1 MKIRINWVYYMK
13 NFIFGTI
20 ATVLVLTIV
29 FSIQQGFLF
38 SKTLPYDD
46 EQKGLDEQITI
57 HLSHVV
63 AENTPKGQAATKF
76 AELVEE
82 KTNGKVKVH
91 VYPNASLYNDENEFQ
106 ALQDGKVEMIIPTF
120 SKMTSYLPDWQ
131 VLDLPY
137 LFHTDD
143 EVREVLTG
151 PIGEQLLD
159 ELKPFN
165 VRGLGFWHN
174 GFKHLTAERAIH
186 TFEDL
191 QGLRIR
197 TMPSKTLE
205 KQFSLVGATPVSIS
219 FSEIFTD
226 LEAHAIDAQENTA
239 SNIFSKGF
247 YKVQKNMTLTKHGIL
262 GYSVLMN
269 EKFWEQLPPKVQKQ
283 LMEAMKETTDWQF
296 KQAVLMNGN
305 DLRKLQQ
312 ENDFEIYTI
321 SDAERQRFQEKLAPV
336 YDFYKADVK
345 QHHILSEIQKIV
357 SP

>member
-1 MKIRINWVYYMK
+1 MKK
-13 NFIFGTI
+13 FIIGTI
-20 ATVLVLTIV
+20 ATVLILTIV
-29 FSIQQGFLF
+29 FSIQQGILF

-46 EQKGLDEQITI
+46 EQNGLDTQITI

-91 VYPNASLYNDENEFQ
+91 VYPNASLFNDENEFK
-106 ALQDGKVEMIIPTF
+106 ALQDGKVEIIIPTF
-120 SKMTSYLPDWQ
+120 SKMTSYVPDWQ

-143 EVREVLTG
+143 EVHEVLTG
-151 PIGEQLLD
+151 QIGEQLLD

-174 GFKHLTAERAIH
+174 GFKQLTAEHPIH
-186 TFEDL
+186 AFEDL

-205 KQFSLVGATPVSIS
+205 KQFSLVGATPVPIS
-219 FSEIFTD
+219 FSEVFTD
-226 LEAHAIDAQENTA
+226 LETHAIDAQENTA

-247 YKVQKNMTLTKHGIL
+247 YKVQKNMTLTNHGIL

-269 EKFWEQLPPKVQKQ
+269 EDFWENLPLKVQKQ
-283 LMEAMKETTDWQF
+283 LTDAMKETTEWQF
-296 KQAVLMNGN
+296 KQAVLMNDN

-312 ENDFEIYTI
+312 EADFEIYTM
-321 SDAERQRFQEKLAPV
+321 SDEERQRLQEKLAPV
-336 YDFYKADVK
+336 YDFYRANVK
-345 QHHILSEIQKIV
+345 QHNVLPEIQKIV

>member
-1 MKIRINWVYYMK
+1 MKK
-13 NFIFGTI
+13 FIIGTI
-20 ATVLVLTIV
+20 ATVLILTIV
-29 FSIQQGFLF
+29 FSIQQGLLF

-46 EQKGLDEQITI
+46 EQKGLDTQITI

-76 AELVEE
+76 AELVEK

-91 VYPNASLYNDENEFQ
+91 VYPNASLFNDENEFK

-120 SKMTSYLPDWQ
+120 SKMTSYVPDWQ

-143 EVREVLTG
+143 EVRQVLTG

-159 ELKPFN
+159 ELKPFQ

-174 GFKHLTAERAIH
+174 GFKQLTAERPIH

-205 KQFSLVGATPVSIS
+205 KQFSLVGATPVPIS
-219 FSEIFTD
+219 FSEVFTD
-226 LEAHAIDAQENTA
+226 LETHAIDAQENTA
-239 SNIFSKGF
+239 SNIYSKGF
-247 YKVQKNMTLTKHGIL
+247 YKVQKNMTLTNHGIL

-269 EKFWEQLPPKVQKQ
+269 EKFWEQLPTKVQNQ
-283 LMEAMKETTDWQF
+283 LMDAMKETTEWQF
-296 KQAVLMNGN
+296 KQAVLINDT

-312 ENDFEIYTI
+312 ENDFEIYMM
-321 SDAERQRFQEKLAPV
+321 SEEERQRFQEKLAPA
-336 YDFYKADVK
+336 YDFYRANIK
-345 QHHILSEIQKIV
+345 QQKVLTEIQKIV

>member
-1 MKIRINWVYYMK
+1 MKK
-13 NFIFGTI
+13 FIIGTA
-20 ATVLVLTIV
+20 ATVLILTIV
-29 FSIQQGFLF
+29 FSIQQGLLF
-38 SKTLPYDD
+38 STTLPYDD
-46 EQKGLDEQITI
+46 EQTGLDTQITI

-76 AELVEE
+76 AELVEQ
-82 KTNGKVKVH
+82 KTNGQVKVH
-91 VYPNASLYNDENEFQ
+91 VYPNASLYNDENEFK
-106 ALQDGKVEMIIPTF
+106 ALQDGKVEMIIPTY
-120 SKMTSYLPDWQ
+120 SKMTSYVPDWQ

-143 EVREVLTG
+143 EVHEVLTG

-174 GFKHLTAERAIH
+174 GFKQLTAEHPIH

-205 KQFSLVGATPVSIS
+205 KQFSLAGATPVPIS
-219 FSEIFTD
+219 FSEVFTD
-226 LEAHAIDAQENTA
+226 LETHAIDAQENTA
-239 SNIFSKGF
+239 SNIYSKGF
-247 YKVQKNMTLTKHGIL
+247 YKVQKNMTVTNHGIL

-269 EKFWEQLPPKVQKQ
+269 EKFWEQLSPKIQKQ
-283 LMEAMKETTDWQF
+283 LMEAMKETTEWQF
-296 KQAVLMNGN
+296 KQAVLINAD

-312 ENDFEIYTI
+312 EDDFNIYTMT
-321 SDAERQRFQEKLAPV
+321 DKERQRWQEQLAPV
-336 YDFYKADVK
+336 YDFYRANVK
-345 QHHILSEIQKIV
+345 QPHILAEIQKIIT
-357 SP
+357 P